1 MTYHTPSRNH
11 RVGHL
16 TYHITEKSMNLSNK
30 AAFELGRNIATTL
43 HHCGTDH
50 VRRGAIIMVKTDIR
64 CSITKPATRV
74 EFDRGYS
81 TTLDAIEPL
90 QQGARWSY

>member
-1 MTYHTPSRNH
+1 
-11 RVGHL
+11 
-16 TYHITEKSMNLSNK
+16 MNLSNK

-50 VRRGAIIMVKTDIR
+50 VMRGAIIMVKTDIYL
-64 CSITKPATRV
+64 SITKPATRI
-74 EFDRGYS
+74 EFERGYR

-90 QQGARWSY
+90 QQGARWAY